1 MIRSADQAY
10 YEVMKAR
17 FRQLC
22 EAAALAADCRVE
34 VTFAGGLPRR

>member
-1 MIRSADQAY
+1 MIRSADQPY

-22 EAAALAADCRVE
+22 EAAALAAGVE
-34 VTFAGGLPRR
+34 VEVEFSGPRRP